1 MGIGKTTHWER
12 NEEGSGKVPNRRLES
27 GRRKETSEREER
39 QAGTL

>member
-12 NEEGSGKVPNRRLES
+12 NKEGSTEVPNGRLER